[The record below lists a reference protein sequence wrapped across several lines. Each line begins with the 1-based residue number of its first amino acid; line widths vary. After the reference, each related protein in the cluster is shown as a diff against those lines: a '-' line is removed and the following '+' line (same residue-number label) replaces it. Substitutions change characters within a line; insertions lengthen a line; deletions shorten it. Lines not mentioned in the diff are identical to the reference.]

1 MKTIKVTNKN
11 PNKIGDVLLIEHNLN
26 VSITSDLELDD
37 EIAKNITIECNES
50 DYGLIQNILS
60 NIDNS
65 VIRKPSELEKMRSDI
80 DYLAMQMEVE
90 L

>member
-1 MKTIKVTNKN
+1 MQIKLTNKN
-11 PNKIGDVLLIEHNLN
+11 PNKIGDILVIENKLN
-26 VSITSDLELDD
+26 VSITSDLELDE
-37 EIAKNITIECNES
+37 EIAKNITIECSES
-50 DYGLIQNILS
+50 DYSLIQDILS